1 METKLPTG
9 STVMDWLLEGGYEKD
24 CITTIYGPAGSGK
37 TNLCLIAV
45 AHADPLKKII
55 YIDTEGSFSLSR
67 LKQITDDWEEV
78 LKRTIVLQ
86 PTSFEEQ
93 KKVFEKLRK
102 LVTDKISVII
112 LDSVAM
118 LYRLEMGIT
127 KNIQQVNRDLGIQ
140 LAYLTQLARKQH
152 IPILITNQVYADFEE
167 KDKLKMVGGDLL
179 RYASKCLIEMRRNDQ
194 GRFAVLQK
202 HRSIEENKKVK
213 FKIVDKGLIDD
224 GEMAD

>member
-1 METKLPTG
+1 MDTKLPTG

-37 TNLCLIAV
+37 TNLCMIAV
-45 AHADPLKKII
+45 AHADPKKKII

-78 LKRTIVLQ
+78 LRRTIVLQ

-167 KDKLKMVGGDLL
+167 KDKFKMVGGDLL
-179 RYASKCLIEMRRNDQ
+179 RYASKCLIEMKRTDQ

-213 FKIVDKGLIDD
+213 FKIVDKGLIED